1 MKHQLVR
8 HQLVRPLPTGEALS
22 IFGIQEI
29 AGELRAILVAT
40 DVAGKSEVVV
50 SEDEW
55 ASFMFSLSGCFGALP
70 PSIDTW
76 KHALDGE
83 DQQLVVAL
91 GQRAEKALSA
101 LERISDTLG
110 VRFGDQA
117 SLLLPITYAQRLDM
131 VIGEGRLPI
140 AQITQFDALTF

>member
-1 MKHQLVR
+1 MR

-22 IFGIQEI
+22 ISGIQEI

-40 DVAGKSEVVV
+40 DAADKSKVVV

-70 PSIDTW
+70 PSTDTL
-76 KHALDGE
+76 KHALDGS
-83 DQQLVVAL
+83 DRQLVVAL

-101 LERISDTLG
+101 LERISDMLG
-110 VRFGDQA
+110 VRFGDEA
-117 SLLLPITYAQRLDM
+117 SLLLPTTCVQRLDM